1 MSAESLRGIRI
12 GIVGTGVMAEA
23 MLAGLLEHDLVPAR
37 NVVCTHPRA
46 VRREALAASYHV
58 NVAALNLEATVDA
71 DVVLLGVKPQ
81 MLAGVMAELR
91 GALHPEQLV
100 ISIIAGA
107 TTTALGDGLE
117 HPAVVRCMPNTP
129 AQIGRGVTV
138 WYATES
144 VDEVGKAR
152 TRAMLAA
159 LGREFE
165 VHDERQVAM
174 ATAVSGTGP
183 TYIFLFI
190 EALTDAAV
198 HLGFPGHLAGRYV
211 GRGPV
216 PARAWWSADG
226 GQRCRVGGV
235 RANAA
240 DRGNPGAAP
249 SRLRNR
255 NPAAH
260 EPSSEGLTERRRAC
274 NTPIH
279 DAQNPSHRHVARG
292 RGGLAGG
299 VRSVAGASGSRC
311 ARPRRDAPFH
321 HRAGGH
327 RALRPAHEASPF
339 FGHRPPGLVVSDAPR
354 VVEEGR
360 AHGSRPSAQQPV
372 HVPGHGEA
380 RRVLRHDPPRTQGAG
395 DVDAAQQDAAGQPA
409 LRRHGTALSA
419 LLRPRG
425 GGSRRGDAPVHEAV
439 RRRRMGRREPDRERR
454 NAISSL

>member
-46 VRREALAASYHV
+46 ARRGVLAAAYHV
-58 NVAALNLEATVDA
+58 NVAALNLEATVDT

-81 MLAGVMAELR
+81 MLGGVMAELR
-91 GALHPEQLV
+91 GSLHPEQLV
-100 ISIIAGA
+100 VSIIAGA

-138 WYATES
+138 WYATDS

-198 HLGFPGHLAGRYV
+198 HLGFP
-211 GRGPV
+211 
-216 PARAWWSADG
+216 
-226 GQRCRVGGV
+226 
-235 RANAA
+235 
-240 DRGNPGAAP
+240 
-249 SRLRNR
+249 
-255 NPAAH
+255 
-260 EPSSEGLTERRRAC
+260 
-274 NTPIH
+274 
-279 DAQNPSHRHVARG
+279 RHVARELVLDTMQG
-292 RGGLAGG
+292 SAEFALQSGKHVAELRDMVTSPGGTSAEALYQLERGGL
-299 VRSVAGASGSRC
+299 RT
-311 ARPRRDAPFH
+311 
-321 HRAGGH
+321 
-327 RALRPAHEASPF
+327 
-339 FGHRPPGLVVSDAPR
+339 VVSDAVWAAFERTLRIEATLEQRPPDSASAPR
-354 VVEEGR
+354 ER
-360 AHGSRPSAQQPV
+360 TSRPSRA
-372 HVPGHGEA
+372 
-380 RRVLRHDPPRTQGAG
+380 
-395 DVDAAQQDAAGQPA
+395 
-409 LRRHGTALSA
+409 
-419 LLRPRG
+419 
-425 GGSRRGDAPVHEAV
+425 
-439 RRRRMGRREPDRERR
+439 
-454 NAISSL
+454 